1 MVAAARRG
9 VVSKNDGSRPFLL
22 LSRSLLLLSCTRPTR
37 TDRFAIATGVT
48 GNDGE
53 RRKDA

>member
-37 TDRFAIATGVT
+37 TDRIAIATGDT